1 MGNDAATRYLVRVQ
15 EDVERVLG
23 PGVEILALD
32 WRQGPPVELA
42 LRYRLDTRVGETV
55 GEGESVIAAHA
66 DLRQRLVIDRVKL
79 GLALLTETRTSAS
92 GLRDR

>member
-1 MGNDAATRYLVRVQ
+1 MGNEAATRYLASVQ
-15 EDVERVLG
+15 EDVECVLG

-32 WRQGPPVELA
+32 WRQGPPVALA
-42 LRYRLDTRVGETV
+42 LRYRLGAHEGETV

-79 GLALLTETRTSAS
+79 GLAVLTETRP
-92 GLRDR
+92 